1 MKKLVA
7 AAVAAAVFAVA
18 GTAAATPSPT
28 PDQGL
33 TGACNMTNTNSQF
46 GMFTIAASTPAA
58 GNGFNGTIGAII
70 NSFPDWNLYLYCP
83 APQ

>member
-7 AAVAAAVFAVA
+7 LTAAAAA
-18 GTAAATPSPT
+18 LALGGTAAAAPGPT

-33 TGACNMTNTNSQF
+33 TGACNMTNTNAEF
-46 GMFTIAASTPAA
+46 GMFTIAANTPAS
-58 GNGFNGTIGAII
+58 GNGFNGMIVAIE
-70 NSFPDWNLYLYCP
+70 NSFPDWSTYLYCP